1 MFICFR
7 KFLITGNTTSKKGL
21 HLKPYLGW
29 TKDILLVVDS
39 LLVRMFCLEERIFFT
54 QLHFLFNVAHQ
65 MRLVVQR
72 EGVLDLLKVILC

>member
-7 KFLITGNTTSKKGL
+7 KFLITGNTTSQKGL
-21 HLKPYLGW
+21 HLGW

>member
-7 KFLITGNTTSKKGL
+7 KFPIIGNTTSQKGL
-21 HLKPYLGW
+21 YLKPHLGW

>member
-7 KFLITGNTTSKKGL
+7 KFLITGNTTSQKCL

>member
-7 KFLITGNTTSKKGL
+7 KFLIIGNTTSQKGL
-21 HLKPYLGW
+21 YLKPYLGW

-72 EGVLDLLKVILC
+72 EGVLDLLKVILF

>member
-7 KFLITGNTTSKKGL
+7 KFFITGNTTTQKGL

-39 LLVRMFCLEERIFFT
+39 LLIRMFCLEERIFFT

>member
-1 MFICFR
+1 MFIC
-7 KFLITGNTTSKKGL
+7 FLITGNTTSQKGL

-39 LLVRMFCLEERIFFT
+39 LLIRMFCLEERIFFT

>member
-7 KFLITGNTTSKKGL
+7 KFFITGNTTTQKGL

>member
-1 MFICFR
+1 MFTCFR
-7 KFLITGNTTSKKGL
+7 KFLITGNTTSQKGL
-21 HLKPYLGW
+21 YLKPYLGW
-29 TKDILLVVDS
+29 TKDIR

>member
-7 KFLITGNTTSKKGL
+7 KLLITGNTTSQKGL